1 MDVHQ
6 AEQLVRQYETEA
18 VDLLKLLITCD
29 TTDYKEANG
38 QIQVEEFFE
47 KLEIPTVRI
56 YPDADKLGKYECFN
70 YGHTY
75 ENRYCIEAVW
85 RGSGGG
91 RSLLLNG
98 HMDTVFPASPDE
110 WRTDPF
116 TPVIKDGKIYG
127 LGSVDMKS
135 GLCALMMTV
144 KILKESGI
152 HLKGDIILQSVV
164 DEEAGGGNG
173 SLACI
178 DAGTRADAC
187 LVAEPHMLAPAS
199 AHLGSAAYWLTAEG
213 ISAHA
218 NLKFKG
224 VSAFEKLLPIINA
237 LALLEK
243 KWGKRTCDL
252 LPHPVIT
259 VLKIEAGDGS
269 ITLPGECRI
278 LVNYTYLP
286 DGYDYHGEFMNVID
300 QCVKSDT
307 WFQKHP
313 LKIEKHH
320 DCGPYYTDPK
330 SEWPQAAAKAAGEC
344 AGREVEISG
353 LPCGA
358 DARLYA
364 NIGNIPTVIL
374 GPGSI
379 EQAHRPNEYVEIE
392 QYLGAIKIYLLLLCE
407 WCG

>member
-47 KLEIPTVRI
+47 KLEIPTARI

-135 GLCALMMTV
+135 GLCLS
-144 KILKESGI
+144 LI
-152 HLKGDIILQSVV
+152 HI
-164 DEEAGGGNG
+164 
-173 SLACI
+173 
-178 DAGTRADAC
+178 
-187 LVAEPHMLAPAS
+187 
-199 AHLGSAAYWLTAEG
+199 
-213 ISAHA
+213 
-218 NLKFKG
+218 
-224 VSAFEKLLPIINA
+224 
-237 LALLEK
+237 
-243 KWGKRTCDL
+243 
-252 LPHPVIT
+252 
-259 VLKIEAGDGS
+259 
-269 ITLPGECRI
+269 
-278 LVNYTYLP
+278 
-286 DGYDYHGEFMNVID
+286 
-300 QCVKSDT
+300 
-307 WFQKHP
+307 
-313 LKIEKHH
+313 
-320 DCGPYYTDPK
+320 
-330 SEWPQAAAKAAGEC
+330 
-344 AGREVEISG
+344 
-353 LPCGA
+353 
-358 DARLYA
+358 
-364 NIGNIPTVIL
+364 
-374 GPGSI
+374 
-379 EQAHRPNEYVEIE
+379 
-392 QYLGAIKIYLLLLCE
+392 
-407 WCG
+407 